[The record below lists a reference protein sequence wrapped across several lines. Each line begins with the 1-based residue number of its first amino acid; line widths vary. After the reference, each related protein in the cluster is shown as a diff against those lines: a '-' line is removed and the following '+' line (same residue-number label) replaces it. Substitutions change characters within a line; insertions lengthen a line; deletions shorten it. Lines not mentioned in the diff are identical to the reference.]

1 MDDKLKD
8 IFSNINDWLKYAE
21 TKSATLIAGNGA
33 LIFGFSRL
41 SLSDSINCY
50 FSYYLIFCSLLS
62 LISLSI
68 CLLSIIPA
76 LNMPWDSKPTGTQDN
91 DNVLFFGHIAKYSP
105 LSYLNKLANQIG
117 EKNVVFTGYQKDL
130 AFQIIINSTI
140 ANRKYTYFNTAIW
153 FTLSAVISPVITII
167 IYICRIK
174 NQ

>member
-1 MDDKLKD
+1 MDEKLNH

-21 TKSATLIAGNGA
+21 AKTATLIAGNGA

-41 SLSDSINCY
+41 SLSEHVNCY
-50 FSYYLIFCSLLS
+50 VSYYLMFCSLLS

-76 LNMPWDSKPTGTQDN
+76 LNMPWESKPSGTLEN
-91 DNVLFFGHIAKYSP
+91 DNLLFFGHVAKYSP
-105 LSYLNKLANQIG
+105 LSYLTKLADKIG
-117 EKNVVFTGYQKDL
+117 EKNIAFTGYQKDL

-153 FTLSAVISPVITII
+153 FTMSAVISPVITMF
-167 IYICRIK
+167 IYIFRVK
-174 NQ
+174 N